1 MSEAAIKER
10 VRRQGWAA
18 PDGAHDRLVQLLKI
32 GLPATI
38 GLLTAY
44 LAMAP
49 LSKGPEISFILD
61 KNKVE
66 LTKERLRVD
75 RATYR
80 GQDNKGRAFV
90 LSAQNALQA
99 SADQPVVGIE
109 DIRAEIVLDT
119 GAAVLVA
126 PKARYDFEGQT
137 ILMGAPVRFRDAQGY
152 RLDAGVSRL
161 DLQTQIL
168 VTEQPATLIAP
179 DGRRVEA
186 RSATVNL
193 NTRRI
198 ASRQP
203 VLFTA
208 PDGYRLQT
216 GAAAVDLNART
227 MDSDRP
233 ISGRLPLGRFEA
245 GRMNADLNNRNVVL
259 GGRARLHIEQ
269 GGLR

>member
-1 MSEAAIKER
+1 MSEAAVRER

-18 PDGAHDRLVQLLKI
+18 PGSAHDKLVATLKI

-49 LSKGPEISFILD
+49 LAKGPEISFILD

-66 LTKERLRVD
+66 LTRERLRVD
-75 RATYR
+75 RARYR
-80 GQDNKGRAFV
+80 GQDDKGRAFA
-90 LSAQNALQA
+90 LSAENALQV
-99 SADQPVVGIE
+99 SADQPLVTI
-109 DIRAEIVLDT
+109 DNIRAEIVLDT
-119 GAAVLVA
+119 GPAVLTA
-126 PKARYDFEGQT
+126 PRARYDFEGQT
-137 ILMGAPVRFRDAQGY
+137 VLMQGPVNFRDAQGY
-152 RLDAGVSRL
+152 RLGAQLSL
-161 DLQTQIL
+161 LNLQTQVL
-168 VTEQPATLIAP
+168 VTNRPATLVTP

-198 ASRQP
+198 TSQQP

-216 GAAAVDLNART
+216 GAATVDLDERNLV
-227 MDSDRP
+227 SDRP
-233 ISGRLPLGRFEA
+233 IAGRIPLGRFEA
-245 GRMNADLNNRNVVL
+245 GTMQADLDDRTVVL

-269 GGLR
+269 GRIR

>member
-1 MSEAAIKER
+1 MSEAAVKER
-10 VRRQGWAA
+10 VRKQGWAA
-18 PDGAHDRLVQLLKI
+18 PGGAHDTLVQALKI

-49 LSKGPEISFILD
+49 LAKGPEISFILD

-75 RATYR
+75 RARYR
-80 GQDNKGRAFV
+80 GQDDKGRAFA
-90 LSAQNALQA
+90 LSAENALQV
-99 SADQPVVGIE
+99 SADRPVVTID
-109 DIRAEIVLDT
+109 DIRAEIVLDS
-119 GAAVLVA
+119 GAAVLTS
-126 PKARYDFEGQT
+126 PRARYDFEGQT
-137 ILMGAPVRFRDAQGY
+137 VLMEAPVRFRDAQGY
-152 RLDAGVSRL
+152 RLDAERSL
-161 DLQTQIL
+161 LNLQTQIL
-168 VTEQPATLIAP
+168 VTNRPAVLNAP

-198 ASRQP
+198 ASQQP

-216 GAAAVDLNART
+216 GAAAVDLNQRNLV
-227 MDSDRP
+227 SDRP
-233 ISGRLPLGRFEA
+233 IAGRIPLGRFEA
-245 GRMNADLNNRNVVL
+245 GTMRADLDDREVVL

-269 GGLR
+269 GRIR

>member
-1 MSEAAIKER
+1 MSEAAVKER

-18 PDGAHDRLVQLLKI
+18 PEGAHDKLVQTLKI

-49 LSKGPEISFILD
+49 LAKGPEISFILD

-66 LTKERLRVD
+66 LTQERLRVD
-75 RATYR
+75 RANYR
-80 GQDNKGRAFV
+80 GQDDKGRAFL
-90 LSAQNALQA
+90 LSAQSAFQA
-99 SADQPVVGIE
+99 SADEPLVRIGDV
-109 DIRAEIVLDT
+109 RAEIVLDT
-119 GAAVLVA
+119 GPAMLMA
-126 PKARYDFEGQT
+126 PQARYDFEEQT
-137 ILMGAPVRFRDAQGY
+137 VLMGGPVRFRDAQGY
-152 RLDAGVSRL
+152 RLDAGVAL
-161 DLQTQIL
+161 LNLQTQVL
-168 VTEQPATLIAP
+168 VTNRPATLIAP

-198 ASRQP
+198 TSEQP

-216 GAAAVDLNART
+216 GAAAVDLDGRT
-227 MDSDRP
+227 MASDRP
-233 ISGRLPLGRFEA
+233 IAGRIPLGRFEA
-245 GRMNADLNNRNVVL
+245 GRMDADLDNRQVVL